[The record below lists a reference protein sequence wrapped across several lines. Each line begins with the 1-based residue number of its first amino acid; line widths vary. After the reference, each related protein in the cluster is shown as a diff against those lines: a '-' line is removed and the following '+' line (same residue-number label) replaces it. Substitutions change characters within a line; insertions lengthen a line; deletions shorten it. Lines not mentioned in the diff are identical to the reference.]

1 MDVSEILDKLR
12 EGLSGCDLVAYADLS
27 SGMVL
32 CTSSA
37 VKRPQEDIDAL
48 SVVATAVLKSPLTE
62 GAAPLLSE
70 GDTDLAIAASA
81 ADLRVYLRAT
91 PPSEEILMCV
101 CAPDADVASAVS
113 LGRDA
118 LAQIAAAG

>member
-1 MDVSEILDKLR
+1 MDVTEILDKLR
-12 EGLSGCDLVAYADLS
+12 VDLSGCDLVAYADLS

-48 SVVATAVLKSPLTE
+48 SIVASAVMKGPLVE
-62 GAAPLLSE
+62 GAASLLADGTPE
-70 GDTDLAIAASA
+70 LAIAASA
-81 ADLRVYLRAT
+81 SDLRVYLRAAPT
-91 PPSEEILMCV
+91 SEEILMCV
-101 CAPDADVASAVS
+101 CAPDADVANAVS